1 MRNLPMLP
9 RHFHVLARLGFIA
22 FAACVVAGCQ
32 HAAPDA
38 DTQGNYRTIRT
49 EPLRNTDAARR
60 AHQQGLEHLDQQN
73 LELAQKAFERA
84 LTADVEFGP
93 AHNSLGKVYYQQQDW
108 YRAAWEF
115 EYAKKLMPRRP
126 EPRNNLALVL
136 EQAGELDRAIDLYRE
151 AVGLAPDNIRY
162 RANLARALVRRGDR
176 SREVRVLLEAI
187 LEEDTRPEWL
197 TWAQSQLDSKGWRFE

>member
-1 MRNLPMLP
+1 ML
-9 RHFHVLARLGFIA
+9 RLRFPFSTCRYACCITL
-22 FAACVVAGCQ
+22 FAVSAVGCQ
-32 HAAPDA
+32 QSPKNAEAP
-38 DTQGNYRTIRT
+38 GNYRTIRA

-60 AHQQGLEHLDQQN
+60 AHAQGLEHLDQKN
-73 LELAQKAFERA
+73 LELARKAFERA
-84 LTADVEFGP
+84 LTADVEYGP

-115 EYAKKLMPRRP
+115 EYAKKLMPRRA

-136 EQAGELDRAIDLYRE
+136 EQAGELDRAIELYRE

-187 LEEDTRPEWL
+187 LEEDTRAEWL
-197 TWAQSQLDSKGWRFE
+197 SWASRQLESKGWRFE